1 MSFVV
6 MRKCARRGGENG
18 EAGDR
23 GGRCRPPRLSPLDR
37 VVTHCCLLW

>member
-6 MRKCARRGGENG
+6 MGQRACRGRENG

-23 GGRCRPPRLSPLDR
+23 GGRCRPPRLSPLDH
-37 VVTHCCLLW
+37 VVTHCCHLW